1 MTGGLAP
8 GTLLAGRYRVVRLL
22 AEGGMGAVY
31 EAQQLELGRRVAIK
45 TLLSELQEEPRLVQ
59 RFIREARATCMIA
72 HPNVVSVL
80 DVDQTLDGII
90 FIVMEHLAGAD
101 LGELLERDGPIAWPR
116 ARALALQVCA
126 ALGAA
131 HERGVVHRDLKPS
144 NCFVVRD
151 EDGAERVKVLDF
163 GIAKVL
169 ESSASRDHG
178 AGARGPGT
186 GRDLRWLKTSTG
198 EVFGTLAYMAPE
210 HLNGDPHD
218 QRVDIYALGVILYEL
233 LTGAT
238 PFSPDAPGTFI
249 QQVLFDPPEPPSRRA
264 KQAIPPDLDYVVLRA
279 LEKRPEDRF
288 ASMDDL
294 AAALDGVRREAAP
307 AIAAPAWAAG
317 PVLATNAMTTMG
329 AGAARPVAARPWLR
343 AGLVLIGLIGLIGA
357 VVLSGLVVGV
367 ALGTTPTPGA
377 GSGADLVAPE
387 VGESTQL
394 PALAGAASAVES
406 APESAQLPGAAV
418 GSAQSPASESTQLPA
433 PESMQLPTLAE
444 PVAPAVASSG
454 PASAVRPRSARA
466 PVPARELPPMTVT
479 AGERQALFAGHRDAI
494 ASRCKRGRGLENALL
509 VLEVTIEA
517 ARIVGADLRGDQDKP
532 RQVAARCIE
541 KYLRG
546 QVKLPRSLSGRASFS
561 YAF

>member
-45 TLLSELQEEPRLVQ
+45 TLLSELQDEPRLVQ
-59 RFIREARATCMIA
+59 RFIREARATCMIV

-80 DVDQTLDGII
+80 DVDQTPDGII
-90 FIVMEHLAGAD
+90 FFVMEHLAGAD

-178 AGARGPGT
+178 AGPRGPGT

-218 QRVDIYALGVILYEL
+218 QRVDIYAIGVILYEL

-264 KQAIPPDLDYVVLRA
+264 TQAIPPDLDYVVLRA

-294 AAALDGVRREAAP
+294 AAALGAVRSEAAP
-307 AIAAPAWAAG
+307 AIVAAAWDLGLRPLPPTNDATIMGAAAAG
-317 PVLATNAMTTMG
+317 
-329 AGAARPVAARPWLR
+329 PVAARPWLR
-343 AGLVLIGLIGLIGA
+343 AGLGLLGA
-357 VVLSGLVVGV
+357 LLLAGLVVGV
-367 ALGTTPTPGA
+367 ALGTTPTPGP
-377 GSGADLVAPE
+377 GSEPGSEAAV

-394 PALAGAASAVES
+394 PVLAGAASAVES
-406 APESAQLPGAAV
+406 APASAQLPGAAV
-418 GSAQSPASESTQLPA
+418 ESVQLPGPEST
-433 PESMQLPTLAE
+433 QLPTLAE

-532 RQVAARCIE
+532 RQAAARCIE
-541 KYLRG
+541 KYLRS